1 MWAVSLSHPH
11 RNRRGLGEH
20 SNRNR
25 LHPRL
30 EQMERGLQNTE
41 VMAMTCRI
49 CGRIMEDRVTDL
61 PFKVGESS
69 IVIVKG
75 LPVIQCP
82 HCNEYVLTD
91 TVMTHVEQILDS
103 ADKTAELEIVRYAA

>member
-1 MWAVSLSHPH
+1 
-11 RNRRGLGEH
+11 
-20 SNRNR
+20 
-25 LHPRL
+25 
-30 EQMERGLQNTE
+30 MEE
-41 VMAMTCRI
+41 
-49 CGRIMEDRVTDL
+49 RVTDL

-82 HCNEYVLTD
+82 HCNEYTLAD
-91 TVMTHVEQILDS
+91 AVMVDVEQILES